1 MLANLG
7 NAYEV
12 SGNID
17 RAKNY
22 YEEQRVLA
30 ESKGLPNYVGTS
42 YNGIGFVFVKQGK
55 IEKAIDCYFMALDS
69 YRELEDN
76 DKQLELLIGIGLNY
90 RKLKQW
96 GKAIEC
102 FEQALGIAKYI
113 ENRKEE
119 TQIHVDLAE
128 IFFQIENRD
137 LALSQIEEAEEGLKN
152 IKTAWGTSLVRRI
165 ESLKNF

>member
-1 MLANLG
+1 
-7 NAYEV
+7 
-12 SGNID
+12 
-17 RAKNY
+17 
-22 YEEQRVLA
+22 
-30 ESKGLPNYVGTS
+30 
-42 YNGIGFVFVKQGK
+42 
-55 IEKAIDCYFMALDS
+55 MALDS

-102 FEQALGIAKYI
+102 FEQALGISKYI

-119 TQIHVDLAE
+119 TQIRVDLAE
-128 IFFQIENRD
+128 IFFQIEKRD

-152 IKTAWGTSLVRRI
+152 IKTAWSTSLVRRI
-165 ESLKNF
+165 ESLRNS